1 MFSCYSFNLSQPL
14 LPPPWPQVY
23 SPFLPYYQ
31 KIKNKNQNTIL
42 GWICFPLNCHSISLR
57 PSKGKLNLWPASC
70 LHLTIEHTRIELT
83 QLPTCCKIHG
93 EFSVL
98 IWADTSAALGTEGH
112 SLLWNT
118 TSLAFEGTTS
128 YWVFSSLCSLF
139 LSLHYLSVFCLLN
152 HIFKTRNHRGL
163 PRWSRV
169 KNPPSSAGDTGL
181 IPSQGTKS
189 SHAARQPSPYAAT
202 KTQHSH
208 IYFFFL
214 SKKSKL

>member
-1 MFSCYSFNLSQPL
+1 MVNSQSSSELTLQQHGVQRVTPSFEIQ
-14 LPPPWPQVY
+14 
-23 SPFLPYYQ
+23 
-31 KIKNKNQNTIL
+31 
-42 GWICFPLNCHSISLR
+42 
-57 PSKGKLNLWPASC
+57 
-70 LHLTIEHTRIELT
+70 LHLPLKVPHPI
-83 QLPTCCKIHG
+83 
-93 EFSVL
+93 EFSP
-98 IWADTSAALGTEGH
+98 
-112 SLLWNT
+112 N
-118 TSLAFEGTTS
+118 
-128 YWVFSSLCSLF
+128 SLCSLF